1 MQGAAQSSN
10 LNLRIPS
17 WTHTDGAKAS
27 LNDQS
32 LNLPAPGVN
41 FSSISSSSKEGNNK
55 FLRLSLFFFF
65 FFPYTY
71 FLTILIFN
79 CIMYFILYIF
89 LFSQMKKWSMQF
101 NLSAKRSFGPTLWH
115 LRSKLQSFFT

>member
-41 FSSISSSSKEGNNK
+41 FSSISSSSKRRK
-55 FLRLSLFFFF
+55 QQISTVVLFFFF
-65 FFPYTY
+65 F
-71 FLTILIFN
+71 LIH
-79 CIMYFILYIF
+79 IF
-89 LFSQMKKWSMQF
+89 
-101 NLSAKRSFGPTLWH
+101 
-115 LRSKLQSFFT
+115 